1 MISTLI
7 SFCVYITPSKVTNLI
22 SGLLTDAY
30 LGGDLWSLIY
40 GQKRR
45 AFNEATA
52 QFYTAC
58 VVEAFDYL
66 HKRHYC
72 YRDLKPENLMVDST
86 GFLKIVDFG
95 FTKKER
101 QN

>member
-1 MISTLI
+1 M
-7 SFCVYITPSKVTNLI
+7 VY
-22 SGLLTDAY
+22 LLTDAY

-101 QN
+101 QNLFQKFL